1 MRKFMIVL
9 TTNYFTLDRK
19 KFVVAQDIKNYKQNI
34 LE

>member
-19 KFVVAQDIKNYKQNI
+19 KFVIAQDIKVTNKI
-34 LE
+34 